1 MLSSIASTNNEI
13 LSPTTHN
20 EKMWWIRSDVD
31 SQNRAK
37 KTERVMREGQTDELN
52 TIRKVNSDTD
62 SINKDQ
68 KISMKKFTSPVTSEA
83 QDNQLLTNDNKR
95 QLITIQ
101 ESKTSLEE
109 YQADQHQINQSL
121 VNKAKLPSERKVTS
135 PTTFKAK
142 NNFNNQ
148 EPRSFRLIKK
158 TIQSSK
164 KMAF

>member
-1 MLSSIASTNNEI
+1 M
-13 LSPTTHN
+13 
-20 EKMWWIRSDVD
+20 
-31 SQNRAK
+31 QNF
-37 KTERVMREGQTDELN
+37 
-52 TIRKVNSDTD
+52 S
-62 SINKDQ
+62 
-68 KISMKKFTSPVTSEA
+68 SPVASEA

-109 YQADQHQINQSL
+109 YQADQHQINQSP
-121 VNKAKLPSERKVTS
+121 VIKAKLPSERRITS
-135 PTTFKAK
+135 PATLKAK